1 MDEMEEFLCLGPSN
15 RINCSPLSH
24 KVIVTISDIDCM
36 TTSTS
41 LSEQDE
47 PLSVCRAVMARN
59 GTHKLVL
66 RGDPQDED
74 HHSELYDLTRDPR
87 ETRNLGT
94 YSIAKKNF

>member
-1 MDEMEEFLCLGPSN
+1 
-15 RINCSPLSH
+15 
-24 KVIVTISDIDCM
+24 
-36 TTSTS
+36 
-41 LSEQDE
+41 
-47 PLSVCRAVMARN
+47 MARN

-87 ETRNLGT
+87 ETRNLGP